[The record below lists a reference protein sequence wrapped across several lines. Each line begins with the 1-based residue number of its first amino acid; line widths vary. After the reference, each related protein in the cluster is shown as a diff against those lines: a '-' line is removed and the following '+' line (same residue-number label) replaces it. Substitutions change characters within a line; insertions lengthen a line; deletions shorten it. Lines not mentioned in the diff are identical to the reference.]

1 MVVEWIDGR
10 QVQIGRLFTA
20 SGRRCIPCKSRP
32 TFLLRPATVG
42 GSSAAE
48 QQKTLSLKSVNHI
61 NGDIFLL
68 FAVCLL
74 TKETA
79 TQILNRVVRP
89 KKTIANALF
98 DKRFLSYEDR
108 VFHPCRL
115 FQHTF
120 QGFLYYSLRNIFTF
134 FDKYIFRN
142 CHENIYVLKKIKYIF
157 PIISCSR
164 TGEKKTISSL
174 S

>member
-98 DKRFLSYEDR
+98 DKRFLSY
-108 VFHPCRL
+108 
-115 FQHTF
+115 
-120 QGFLYYSLRNIFTF
+120 
-134 FDKYIFRN
+134 
-142 CHENIYVLKKIKYIF
+142 
-157 PIISCSR
+157 
-164 TGEKKTISSL
+164 
-174 S
+174 